1 MDIQFFTQATALAAI
16 AVVVVQQ
23 ILKAKFIPISLA
35 NRYPVPTNILLSI
48 VASVVA
54 VWQNGVTATTWQDW
68 LVLAFTVSVVSAITY
83 NSLLR
88 NWTELR
94 ATEGEK

>member
-1 MDIQFFTQATALAAI
+1 MDIAFFTQATALAAI

-23 ILKAKFIPISLA
+23 ILKLKFIPVSFA
-35 NRYPVPTNILLSI
+35 NKYPVPTNILLSI

-54 VWQNGVTATTWQDW
+54 VWQNGVTAVSWQDW
-68 LVLAFTVSVVSAITY
+68 LVLAFTVSVVAAITY
-83 NSLLR
+83 NALLR
-88 NWTELR
+88 NWSELR